1 MFYRK
6 HDRVTIDCSED
17 GQTRQEFAD
26 ECDINVLMRRYETTG
41 IMPGDASL
49 MQYGDFTQLPDFMTA
64 MNTVA
69 RANEAFAAL
78 PAAVRR
84 RFGNDPAEYVE
95 FVSNPENID
104 EVRKLG
110 LAAEVPAK
118 PQDAP
123 PEAKPAP
130 SGPVTPP
137 AAPAA

>member
-6 HDRVTIDCSED
+6 HDRVTIDCSAD

-41 IMPGDASL
+41 LMPGDASL
-49 MQYGDFTQLPDFMTA
+49 MNYGDFTELPDFMTA

-78 PAAVRR
+78 PATVRR
-84 RFGNDPAEYVE
+84 RFGNDPGEFVE
-95 FVSNPENID
+95 FVSNPENIS

-110 LAAEVPAK
+110 LAADVPPV
-118 PQDAP
+118 PQGEP
-123 PEAKPAP
+123 PEPPPAP
-130 SGPVTPP
+130 
-137 AAPAA
+137 